1 MFTSIAII
9 GRPNVGKSTL
19 FNKLTNS
26 RDAIVSNLPGL
37 TKDRNHG
44 FINLKNKNSLLVD
57 TGGIANEKE
66 EIKEAISNQAWI
78 AAMESGLILLIFD
91 GSVELNNQDFE
102 IITKLRKLNKEFI
115 GVINKVDK
123 KTNSSV
129 KQDLQENGLQ
139 GTIEIS
145 AEHSTNIN
153 LLKSKIEEKLPEYST
168 PKQKGKKVAILGR
181 PNAGKSTFINNL
193 INEERLIVSEI
204 AGTTIAAISVPFE
217 FNNEKFI
224 LIDTAGIRKGYK
236 YNENVEYFSFVRAMH
251 AIDESDL
258 VIFMCDLSQGIV
270 DQDLKILN
278 MVIENGK
285 PLVLAFNKTDLV
297 SKSELLNIYGSKR
310 MQSDFIQNIEHVEI
324 SALKKR
330 GFKKV
335 FNLTNKIIKKS
346 QKKFSTSMLNNLLEK
361 FVNANSPPS
370 ISGRQL
376 KFKYVHFGGTHP
388 TTLIINSNQDK
399 KIPTNYKKYLENSFR
414 AKLDLKSVQLKI
426 IFRKSK
432 NPFGDK
438 KNKLSEKQI
447 KKRQR
452 LVKHSK
458 KLKK

>member
-139 GTIEIS
+139 DTIEIS

-204 AGTTIAAISVPFE
+204 AGTTIDAISVPFE

-310 MQSDFIQNIEHVEI
+310 MQSDFIQNVEHVEI

-376 KFKYVHFGGTHP
+376 KFKYVHFGGTYP

-458 KLKK
+458 KFKK

>member
-139 GTIEIS
+139 DTIEIS

-204 AGTTIAAISVPFE
+204 AGTTIDAISVPFE

-251 AIDESDL
+251 AIDEIDL
-258 VIFMCDLSQGIV
+258 VIFICDLSQGIV
-270 DQDLKILN
+270 DQDLK
-278 MVIENGK
+278 K
-285 PLVLAFNKTDLV
+285 
-297 SKSELLNIYGSKR
+297 
-310 MQSDFIQNIEHVEI
+310 
-324 SALKKR
+324 
-330 GFKKV
+330 
-335 FNLTNKIIKKS
+335 
-346 QKKFSTSMLNNLLEK
+346 
-361 FVNANSPPS
+361 
-370 ISGRQL
+370 
-376 KFKYVHFGGTHP
+376 
-388 TTLIINSNQDK
+388 LI
-399 KIPTNYKKYLENSFR
+399 
-414 AKLDLKSVQLKI
+414 
-426 IFRKSK
+426 
-432 NPFGDK
+432 
-438 KNKLSEKQI
+438 
-447 KKRQR
+447 
-452 LVKHSK
+452 
-458 KLKK
+458 